1 LDQLLNRQSKSQNPK
16 SKIQNLMNFL
26 ARTFAIFAVATRRLF
41 SQRGLALATAIGLIA
56 SIALVM
62 SVPLYTDAVYYEIL
76 KTELSQVTDESVAL
90 RRPPFA
96 FMFRYVGSLYGL
108 KEWDDV
114 EAVDSYLS
122 GEGTAALGLPHQFTV
137 RYAKTDNFR
146 LFPLDQVAYA
156 DVRDPLAWVN
166 FAFISEME
174 QHVTFLEGAMPAVAS
189 EDPAAPMEV
198 AITQAMADQLGLQT
212 GESLMTFRRIESE
225 NGSRTVQIPIVVSG
239 IWTATDPADEY
250 WFYRLSVFDNQ
261 LFIPEASFQG
271 RVTPLLTDE
280 VAQALWYV
288 VLDGS
293 DIHANDVGWLV
304 SRIEA
309 VQQRAATLL
318 ANTRL
323 EISPY
328 DALNRYRVQSRL
340 LNILLYAFSIPI
352 IGLLIAFIGLVVGLA
367 VGRQRNEIAV
377 LRSRGATAMQIL
389 GIALLESL
397 ILGAVA
403 LATGIPVSEMISR
416 TIGAT
421 KSFLNF
427 TFESNLRV
435 ATTSATLRFG
445 LAALAVTLVAQ
456 VVPSL
461 GAARHTIISYK
472 QESARTVRPPW
483 WQRAWLDVLLL
494 IPAGYGAYLLQQQG
508 SIVMPGAATG
518 GGVFDNPLLFLVP
531 ALGALA
537 LTLLVL
543 RLLPLLMMGV
553 SWIASRTNS
562 VGFLL
567 ATRYLSRDPGF
578 YTAPLILLIL
588 TLSLSAFTASL
599 AQTLDN
605 HLYDQSYYRTGAD
618 VRLIELGQSTE
629 TGGTGGGA
637 PAEGE
642 ASGGETATGEGGTG
656 AATGATGSEEETIT
670 GPKWVF
676 VPVSEH
682 LKVPEIEAA
691 ARVGKYTASL
701 QVQGNWQ
708 EATLYG
714 VDRIDFPKVAFWR
727 RDFAPA
733 SLGALMNAL
742 AVAPEGIILRGD
754 FMAQNRIRVG
764 DEIQMRISNY
774 GQRAEMTAK
783 VVGELEYFPTW
794 YEESDPEEYLPIALG
809 NLDYIFEVSGG
820 EMPYDVWAKT
830 QPGIDYEKMRRDL
843 AQHDIVVVDYQSA
856 PQRIADE
863 QRRPERQGLFGV
875 LSVGFLAAAFLTV
888 LGFFLYALFSFR
900 RRFIELGTLRA
911 IGLSPGQMTTFLA
924 WELAFLIVLGL
935 GAGTYLGALISQVFI
950 PYLQIG
956 NDVQSMTPP
965 FQVEIAWPAITRIYG
980 IFAMLFVV
988 ALSVLVALLL
998 RMKIFQAIKL
1008 GETV

>member
-1 LDQLLNRQSKSQNPK
+1 MM
-16 SKIQNLMNFL
+16 IFL
-26 ARTFAIFAVATRRLF
+26 QRTLAIFAVATRRLF
-41 SQRGLALATAIGLIA
+41 SQRGLALATAAGLVA

-76 KTELSQVTDESVAL
+76 KNELSQATDESATL
-90 RRPPFA
+90 KRPPFA

-108 KEWDDV
+108 KEWDDI
-114 EAVDSYLS
+114 EAVDSYLMS
-122 GEGTAALGLPHQFTV
+122 EGKETLGLPHRFTV

-146 LFPLDQVAYA
+146 LFPTDQVAYA

-166 FAFISEME
+166 FAFISQFED
-174 QHVTFLEGAMPAVAS
+174 HVTFLEGGMPTVAS
-189 EDPAAPMEV
+189 EDPSEPLQV
-198 AITQAMADQLGLQT
+198 AVTQTMADQLGLQI
-212 GESLMTFRRIESE
+212 GEPFMTFRRITTE
-225 NGSRTVQIPIVVSG
+225 NGERVVQIPIVISG
-239 IWTATDPADEY
+239 IWTATDPASEF

-261 LFIPEASFQG
+261 LFVPEASFQG
-271 RVTPLLTDE
+271 RVAPLLPDE
-280 VAQALWYV
+280 IAQALWYLV
-288 VLDGS
+288 MNGD
-293 DIHANDVGWLV
+293 DIHANDVSWLV
-304 SRIEA
+304 ARIEL

-340 LNILLYAFSIPI
+340 LNVLLYAFSIPI
-352 IGLLIAFIGLVVGLA
+352 IGLLIAFIGLVVGLS
-367 VGRQRNEIAV
+367 VNRQRNEIAV
-377 LRSRGATAMQIL
+377 LRSRGATALQIL
-389 GIALLESL
+389 GIAVLESAL
-397 ILGAVA
+397 LGAVA
-403 LATGIPVSEMISR
+403 LATGIPVSEYISR
-416 TIGAT
+416 MIGAT

-427 TFESNLRV
+427 TLESNLRV
-435 ATTSATLRFG
+435 DMTSATLRFG
-445 LAALAVTLVAQ
+445 LAALGVTLVAQ
-456 VVPSL
+456 VLPSL

-472 QESARTVRPPW
+472 QESARTVRAPW

-508 SIVMPGAATG
+508 SIVAPGAQST

-543 RLLPLLMMGV
+543 RLLPLIMMV
-553 SWIASRTNS
+553 IAWIASRTNS

-567 ATRYLSRDPGF
+567 ATRYLARDPGF

-618 VRLIELGQSTE
+618 VRLIELGQSG
-629 TGGTGGGA
+629 TGSGVGGGMGMGGGA
-637 PAEGE
+637 SAEGTGQSAT
-642 ASGGETATGEGGTG
+642 ASRQD
-656 AATGATGSEEETIT
+656 ETIT
-670 GPKWVF
+670 GPRWVF

-691 ARVGKYTASL
+691 ARVGRYTASL
-701 QVQGNWQ
+701 QVQGNWR

-714 VDRIDFPKVAFWR
+714 VDRIDFPKAAYWR

-742 AVAPEGIILRGD
+742 AVAPEGIILRRD
-754 FMAQNRIRVG
+754 FMLQNRIRVG
-764 DEIQMRISNY
+764 DEIQMRISNF
-774 GQRAEMTAK
+774 GQRAELTAQ

-794 YEESDPEEYLPIALG
+794 YPDPDPTKFSPIIVG
-809 NLDYIFEVSGG
+809 NLEYIFEIAGG
-820 EMPYDVWAKT
+820 EMPYDVWAKV
-830 QPGIDYEKMRRDL
+830 QPGTDFTQMVRNL
-843 AQHDIVVVDYQSA
+843 AQHDIVVVDYLSSTN
-856 PQRIADE
+856 RIAAE

-911 IGLSPGQMTTFLA
+911 IGLSSGQMTVFLA
-924 WELAFLIVLGL
+924 CELAFLIILGL
-935 GAGTYLGALISQVFI
+935 GAGTYLGALISNLFI

-956 NDVQSMTPP
+956 NDIQSMTPP
-965 FQVEIAWPAITRIYG
+965 FQVEIAWPAISRIY
-980 IFAMLFVV
+980 ALFIVLFLV
-988 ALSVLVALLL
+988 ALSVLVGLLM

>member
-1 LDQLLNRQSKSQNPK
+1 
-16 SKIQNLMNFL
+16 MNFFSG
-26 ARTFAIFAVATRRLF
+26 TFAIFAVAIRRLL
-41 SQRGLALATAIGLIA
+41 SQRGLALATAAGLVV

-62 SVPLYTDAVYYEIL
+62 SVPLYTDAVYYEVL
-76 KTELSQVTDESVAL
+76 KTELSQGQDESAGL

-108 KEWDDV
+108 KELDDI
-114 EAVDSYLS
+114 EAVDSYLT
-122 GEGTAALGLPHQFTV
+122 GEGTAALGLPHLFTV

-146 LFPLDQVAYA
+146 LFPTDQVAYA

-166 FAFISEME
+166 FAFVSDME
-174 QHVTFLEGAMPAVAS
+174 EHVTFLEGGMPAVAS
-189 EDPAAPMEV
+189 ADPSDPLEV
-198 AITQAMADQLGLQT
+198 AVTEAMADQLGLQI
-212 GESLMTFRRIESE
+212 GEPFMTFRRMDTET
-225 NGSRTVQIPIVVSG
+225 GQRVVQIPIVISG
-239 IWTATDPADEY
+239 IWTARDPLDEY

-271 RVTPLLTDE
+271 RVAPLLIDE
-280 VAQALWYV
+280 IAQALWYIV
-288 VLDGS
+288 MDGS
-293 DIHANDVGWLV
+293 HIHANDVGWLV
-304 SRIEA
+304 ARIEA

-328 DALNRYRVQSRL
+328 AALNRYRVQSQL

-367 VGRQRNEIAV
+367 VARQRNEIAV
-377 LRSRGATAMQIL
+377 LRSRGATAIQIL
-389 GIALLESL
+389 AIAVLEAF

-403 LATGIPVSEMISR
+403 LGTGIPVSEMISR
-416 TIGAT
+416 AIGAT
-421 KSFLNF
+421 RSFLNF
-427 TFESNLRV
+427 TIESNLRV
-435 ATTSATLRFG
+435 DMTMATLRFG
-445 LAALAVTLVAQ
+445 LAALGVTLVAQ

-508 SIVMPGAATG
+508 SIVLPGGAGG

-531 ALGALA
+531 SLGALA

-543 RLLPLLMMGV
+543 RVLPLLMMAV
-553 SWIASRTNS
+553 AWIASRTNS

-629 TGGTGGGA
+629 AGSGAGAGLGSEGGA
-637 PAEGE
+637 APATSGA
-642 ASGGETATGEGGTG
+642 ASGQDL
-656 AATGATGSEEETIT
+656 IT
-670 GPKWVF
+670 GPRWVF
-676 VPVSEH
+676 VPVGEH
-682 LKVPEIEAA
+682 LKAPEIEAA
-691 ARVGKYTASL
+691 ARIGKYGASL
-701 QVQGNWQ
+701 QVQGQWR

-714 VDRIDFPKVAFWR
+714 VDRIDFPLAAYWR

-742 AVAPEGIILRGD
+742 AVAPEGILLRRD

-764 DEIQMRISNY
+764 DEVQMRISNY
-774 GQRAEMTAK
+774 GQRAETTAK
-783 VVGELEYFPTW
+783 VVGEIDYFPSW
-794 YEESDPEEYLPIALG
+794 YPDPDPTKFSPVVVG
-809 NLDYIFEVSGG
+809 NLEYIFEVSGG

-830 QPGIDYEKMRRDL
+830 RPGVDYTQMVRNLRE
-843 AQHDIVVVDYQSA
+843 HDIIVIDYQSA
-856 PQRIADE
+856 ATRIANE

-924 WELAFLIVLGL
+924 WELAFLILLGL

-956 NDVQSMTPP
+956 SDVQSMTPP
-965 FQVEIAWPAITRIYG
+965 FQVEIAWGAIARIYVL
-980 IFAMLFVV
+980 FALLFVV

>member
-1 LDQLLNRQSKSQNPK
+1 MKF
-16 SKIQNLMNFL
+16 I
-26 ARTFAIFAVATRRLF
+26 ARIFAIFFVAIRRLF
-41 SQRGLALATAIGLIA
+41 SQRGLALATALGLVT

-76 KTELSQVTDESVAL
+76 KKELSTVNEENVTVK
-90 RRPPFA
+90 RPPFA

-114 EAVDSYLS
+114 ENVDTYLS
-122 GEGTAALGLPHQFTV
+122 QEAPAALSLPHRFSV

-146 LFPLDQVAYA
+146 LFPTDQVAYA

-174 QHVTFLEGAMPAVAS
+174 KHITLAEGAFPAPAS
-189 EDPAAPMEV
+189 SNPEDPVEV
-198 AITQAMADQLGLQT
+198 MVSKTMADQLGFNV
-212 GESLMTFRRIESE
+212 GEEFMTFRRIETE
-225 NGSRTVQIPIVVSG
+225 NNRQVVQIPIRLVG
-239 IWTATDPADEY
+239 IWVPSDPNDEY

-261 LFIPEASFQG
+261 LFVPEASYQG
-271 RVTPLLTDE
+271 RIVALLNDE
-280 VAQALWYV
+280 VAQALWYLV
-288 VLDGS
+288 MDGS
-293 DIHANDVGWLV
+293 QVNADDVGQLV
-304 SRIEA
+304 GRIEV

-318 ANTRL
+318 TNTRL

-328 DALNRYRVQSRL
+328 DALNRYRSSSRL

-352 IGLLIAFIGLVVGLA
+352 ISLLLAFIGLVVGLA

-377 LRSRGATAMQIL
+377 LRSRGATVLQIM
-389 GIALLESL
+389 GIATLEALL
-397 ILGAVA
+397 LGTLA
-403 LATGIPVSEMISR
+403 LATGIPVSEQISQA
-416 TIGAT
+416 IGAT

-427 TFESNLRV
+427 TLQSDLRV
-435 ATTSATLRFG
+435 VMTSSTLRFG
-445 LAALAVTLVAQ
+445 LGALAVTLLAQ
-456 VVPSL
+456 IIPSL

-472 QESARTVRPPW
+472 QETARTVRPPW

-508 SIVMPGAATG
+508 SIVVPGTALQG
-518 GGVFDNPLLFLVP
+518 GLFDNPLLFLVP

-543 RLLPLLMMGV
+543 RILPLLMWAI
-553 SWIASRTNS
+553 SWVAGRTNS

-567 ATRYLSRDPGF
+567 ATRYLARDPGF

-605 HLYDQSYYRTGAD
+605 HLYDQSYYRVGAD
-618 VRLIELGQSTE
+618 VKLVELGQSNE
-629 TGGTGGGA
+629 TTAAGPGGGEA
-637 PAEGE
+637 PAAGQS
-642 ASGGETATGEGGTG
+642 AS
-656 AATGATGSEEETIT
+656 AAQPAAEPTPT

-676 VPVSEH
+676 VPVAEH
-682 LKVPEIEAA
+682 LKAPDVTAA
-691 ARVGKYTASL
+691 TRVGEFSASI
-701 QVQGNWQ
+701 QAQGNWE
-708 EATLYG
+708 EAHLIG
-714 VDRIDFPKVAFWR
+714 IDRIDFPKVAYWR

-733 SLGALMNAL
+733 NLGALMNAL
-742 AVAPEGIILRGD
+742 AVAPEGILLRRE
-754 FMAQNRIRVG
+754 FMALNRIRVG
-764 DEIQMRISNY
+764 DQVQVRVSNF
-774 GQRAEMTAK
+774 GQSATMTMQ
-783 VVGELEYFPTW
+783 VVGEIDYFPTW
-794 YEESDPEEYLPIALG
+794 YPETDPEEYLPLIVA
-809 NLDYIFEVSGG
+809 NLDYIFEMSGG
-820 EMPYDVWAKT
+820 EMPYDVWVRTK
-830 QPGIDYEKMRRDL
+830 PGVDLNRMERDL
-843 AQHDIVVVDYQSA
+843 SALDLVVVDYTSA
-856 PQRIADE
+856 PERIASE

-911 IGLSPGQMTTFLA
+911 IGLSPGQMTAFLA
-924 WELAFLIVLGL
+924 WELAFLILLGL

-950 PYLQIG
+950 PHLQVGTDI
-956 NDVQSMTPP
+956 QSMTPP
-965 FQVEIAWPAITRIYG
+965 FQVEIAWPAIMRIY
-980 IFAMLFVV
+980 ALFVLLFFV
-988 ALSVLVALLL
+988 ALSVLVGFLL

>member
-1 LDQLLNRQSKSQNPK
+1 
-16 SKIQNLMNFL
+16 MNFL
-26 ARTFAIFAVATRRLF
+26 LRTFAIFLVATRRLF
-41 SQRGLALATAIGLIA
+41 SQRGLALATALGLVA

-62 SVPLYTDAVYYEIL
+62 SVPLYTDGVYYEIL
-76 KTELSQVTDESVAL
+76 KKELSQATDESVAL

-108 KEWDDV
+108 KEWDDIV
-114 EAVDSYLS
+114 PVDSYLT
-122 GEGTAALGLPHQFTV
+122 GEGTAALGLPHKFTV
-137 RYAKTDNFR
+137 RYGKTDNFR
-146 LFPLDQVAYA
+146 LFPTDQVAYA

-166 FAFISEME
+166 FAFVSDFEG
-174 QHVTFLEGAMPAVAS
+174 HVTFLEGGPPVEASSNPDEAMDVAVT
-189 EDPAAPMEV
+189 E
-198 AITQAMADQLGLQT
+198 AMADQLGLQV
-212 GESLMTFRRIESE
+212 GETLMTFRRIDTE
-225 NGSRTVQIPIVVSG
+225 NGQRQVQIPIRISG
-239 IWTATDPADEY
+239 IWTATDPTDEF

-261 LFIPEASFQG
+261 LFVPEASFQG
-271 RVTPLLTDE
+271 RISSLLNDE
-280 VAQALWYV
+280 IAQALWYI
-288 VLDGS
+288 VLDGES
-293 DIHANDVGWLV
+293 VNANDVTWLV
-304 SRIEA
+304 RGIEA

-328 DALNRYRVQSRL
+328 DALNRYRVSSRL
-340 LNILLYAFSIPI
+340 LNILLYAFSVPI
-352 IGLLIAFIGLVVGLA
+352 IGLLLAFIGLVVGLA

-377 LRSRGATAMQIL
+377 LRSRGATAIQIV
-389 GIALLESL
+389 GIAVLEAF

-403 LATGIPVSEMISR
+403 LGTGIPVSEQISR
-416 TIGAT
+416 AIGAT

-435 ATTSATLRFG
+435 DMTMTTLRFG
-445 LAALAVTLVAQ
+445 LVALGVTLVAQ
-456 VVPSL
+456 VFPSL
-461 GAARHTIISYK
+461 GAARHTIITYK

-483 WQRAWLDVLLL
+483 WQRAWLDILLL

-508 SIVMPGAATG
+508 SIVVPGAELTSSP
-518 GGVFDNPLLFLVP
+518 FENPLLFLVP

-543 RLLPLLMMGV
+543 RLLPLLMMAV
-553 SWIASRTNS
+553 SWVASKTNS

-605 HLYDQSYYRTGAD
+605 HLFDQSYYRVGAD
-618 VRLIELGQSTE
+618 ARLIELGQSTE
-629 TGGTGGGA
+629 TESGVGGVG
-637 PAEGE
+637 
-642 ASGGETATGEGGTG
+642 G
-656 AATGATGSEEETIT
+656 AATGESEAATSGGQTASTSQAEETIT
-670 GPKWVF
+670 GPRWVF

-682 LKVPEIEAA
+682 LKVPEIKAA
-691 ARVGKYTASL
+691 ARVGEFSASI
-701 QVQGNWQ
+701 QAQGEWQ
-708 EATLYG
+708 EAVLFG

-742 AVAPEGIILRGD
+742 AVAPEGIILRRE
-754 FMAQNRIRVG
+754 FMVQNRIRVG
-764 DEIQMRISNY
+764 DEVQMRISNF
-774 GQRAEMTAK
+774 GQRAEVTAK
-783 VVGELEYFPTW
+783 VVGELDYFPTW
-794 YEESDPEEYLPIALG
+794 YPETDPEEYLPIVVG

-820 EMPYDVWAKT
+820 EMPYDVWVST
-830 QPGIDYEKMRRDL
+830 QPAVDYDKMLRDL
-843 AQHDIVVVDYQSA
+843 SQHDIVVVDYFSA
-856 PQRIADE
+856 PQRITDE

-875 LSVGFLAAAFLTV
+875 LSVGFLASAFLTV

-924 WELAFLIVLGL
+924 WELAFLILLGL
-935 GAGTYLGALISQVFI
+935 GAGTYLGALISQIFI
-950 PYLQIG
+950 PSLQVG
-956 NDVQSMTPP
+956 ADVQSMTPP
-965 FQVEIAWPAITRIYG
+965 FQVEIAWQAIWRIY
-980 IFAMLFVV
+980 ILFALLFVV
-988 ALSVLVALLL
+988 ALSVLVAFLL
-998 RMKIFQAIKL
+998 RMKVFQAIKL

>member
-1 LDQLLNRQSKSQNPK
+1 MMD
-16 SKIQNLMNFL
+16 FL
-26 ARTFAIFAVATRRLF
+26 ARTFAIFAVATRRLL
-41 SQRGLALATAIGLIA
+41 SQRGLALATAIGLVA

-62 SVPLYTDAVYYEIL
+62 SVPLYTDAVYYEVL
-76 KTELSQVTDESVAL
+76 KKELSQGTDQTAL

-108 KEWDDV
+108 KEWDDI

-122 GEGTAALGLPHQFTV
+122 GEAVGELGLPHLFSV

-146 LFPLDQVAYA
+146 LFPTDQVAYA

-166 FAFISEME
+166 FAFISEMD
-174 QHVTFLEGAMPAVAS
+174 QHVTFLEGGMPVVAS
-189 EDPAAPMEV
+189 SDPADPMEV
-198 AITQAMADQLGLQT
+198 AVTEAMADQLGLQI
-212 GESLMTFRRIESE
+212 GEPFMTFRRMDTET
-225 NGSRTVQIPIVVSG
+225 GQRVVQIPVVVAG
-239 IWTATDPADEY
+239 IWTATDPTSEF

-261 LFIPEASFQG
+261 LFVPEASFQG
-271 RVTPLLTDE
+271 RVSPLLTDE
-280 VAQALWYV
+280 VAQALWYLV
-288 VLDGS
+288 MDGDS
-293 DIHANDVGWLV
+293 IHANDVGWLV
-304 SRIEA
+304 ARIEV

-340 LNILLYAFSIPI
+340 LNVLLYAFSIPI
-352 IGLLIAFIGLVVGLA
+352 IGLLIAFIGLVVGLS
-367 VGRQRNEIAV
+367 VNRQRNEIAV
-377 LRSRGATAMQIL
+377 LRSRGATALQIM

-397 ILGAVA
+397 LLGAVA
-403 LATGIPVSEMISR
+403 LGLGIPVSELISR
-416 TIGAT
+416 AIGAT
-421 KSFLNF
+421 RSFLNF
-427 TFESNLRV
+427 TVQSDLRV
-435 ATTSATLRFG
+435 AMTVSTLQFG
-445 LAALAVTLVAQ
+445 LAALGVTLIAQ

-508 SIVMPGAATG
+508 SIVMPGASG
-518 GGVFDNPLLFLVP
+518 SGGVFDNPLLFLVP
-531 ALGALA
+531 SLGALA

-543 RLLPLLMMGV
+543 RILPLLMMGFAWV
-553 SWIASRTNS
+553 ASRTNS

-605 HLYDQSYYRTGAD
+605 HLHDQSYYRIGAD
-618 VRLIELGQSTE
+618 TRLIELGRSTE
-629 TGGTGGGA
+629 TGAGA
-637 PAEGE
+637 AAG
-642 ASGGETATGEGGTG
+642 GEGG
-656 AATGATGSEEETIT
+656 ATQTTTSGPELIT
-670 GPKWVF
+670 GPRWVF
-676 VPVSEH
+676 VPVDEH
-682 LKVPEIEAA
+682 LKAPGIEAA
-691 ARVGKYTASL
+691 ARVGKYGASL
-701 QVQGNWQ
+701 QVQGQWR
-708 EATLYG
+708 EATLFG

-742 AVAPEGIILRGD
+742 AVAPEGILLRRD
-754 FMAQNRIRVG
+754 YMAENRIRVG

-774 GQRAEMTAK
+774 GQRAEITAK
-783 VVGELEYFPTW
+783 VVGELDYFPTW
-794 YEESDPEEYLPIALG
+794 YPESDPARFSPLVVG
-809 NLDYIFEVSGG
+809 NLDYIHEVAGG
-820 EMPYDVWAKT
+820 EMPYDVWVKT
-830 QPGIDYEKMRRDL
+830 QPGIDYQQMVRNL
-843 AQHDIVVVDYQSA
+843 AQLDIVVVDYQSA
-856 PQRIADE
+856 PVRIANE
-863 QRRPERQGLFGV
+863 QQRPERQGLFGV

-924 WELAFLIVLGL
+924 WELAFLIILGL

-956 NDVQSMTPP
+956 ADVQSMTPP
-965 FQVEIAWPAITRIYG
+965 FQVEIAWQAITRIYVL
-980 IFAMLFVV
+980 FALLFVV
-988 ALSVLVALLL
+988 ALGVLVALLL

>member
-1 LDQLLNRQSKSQNPK
+1 M
-16 SKIQNLMNFL
+16 INFL
-26 ARTFAIFAVATRRLF
+26 SSTLAIFAVATRRLF
-41 SQRGLALATAIGLIA
+41 SQRGLASATAIGLVA

-62 SVPLYTDAVYYEIL
+62 SVPLYTDAVYYDLLQE
-76 KTELSQVTDESVAL
+76 ELSQVNDETVAL
-90 RRPPFA
+90 KRPPFA

-108 KEWDDV
+108 KEWADI

-122 GEGTAALGLPHQFTV
+122 GEAVSALGLPHKFTV

-146 LFPLDQVAYA
+146 LFPTDQIVYA

-166 FAFISEME
+166 FAFIS
-174 QHVTFLEGAMPAVAS
+174 QFDQNVTFVEGAMPAVAS
-189 EDPAAPMEV
+189 ENPEEAMEV
-198 AITQAMADQLGLQT
+198 AVTTTMADQLGIQV
-212 GESLMTFRRIESE
+212 GEEFMTFRRIELE
-225 NGSRTVQIPIVVSG
+225 NGQRTVQIPVRVSG
-239 IWTATDPADEY
+239 IWAPVDPAAEY

-261 LFIPEASFQG
+261 LMIPEASFQG
-271 RVTPLLTDE
+271 RITPLLNDE
-280 VAQALWYV
+280 VAQALWY
-288 VLDGS
+288 LIMDGAN
-293 DIHANDVGWLV
+293 IHADDVGWLV
-304 SRIEA
+304 ARIEL

-340 LNILLYAFSIPI
+340 LNVLLYAFSIPI

-367 VGRQRNEIAV
+367 VNRQRNEIAV
-377 LRSRGATAMQIL
+377 LRSRGATALQIL
-389 GIALLESL
+389 GIAALESL

-403 LATGIPVSEMISR
+403 LGMGIPVSEMISR
-416 TIGAT
+416 AIGAT

-427 TFESNLRV
+427 TLESNLRV
-435 ATTSATLRFG
+435 AMTNATLQFG
-445 LAALAVTLVAQ
+445 LAALAVTLLAQ
-456 VVPSL
+456 IVPSL
-461 GAARHTIISYK
+461 GAARHTIITYK

-508 SIVMPGAATG
+508 SIVMPGTATSG
-518 GGVFDNPLLFLVP
+518 SIFDNPLLFLVP

-543 RLLPLLMMGV
+543 RLLPLLMAGV
-553 SWIASRTNS
+553 SWVASKTNS

-588 TLSLSAFTASL
+588 TLSLSAYTASL
-599 AQTLDN
+599 AQTLDT
-605 HLYDQSYYRTGAD
+605 HLYDQTYYRTGAD
-618 VRLIELGQSTE
+618 VKLIELGQNNEATE
-629 TGGTGGGA
+629 GAGGQFGGGGEAAA
-637 PAEGE
+637 PAEGGQT
-642 ASGGETATGEGGTG
+642 ASTAQ
-656 AATGATGSEEETIT
+656 EEDLIT
-670 GPKWVF
+670 GPRWVF

-682 LKVPEIEAA
+682 LKVPEILAA
-691 ARVGKYTASL
+691 ARVGEYGASI
-701 QVQGNWQ
+701 QVQGEWQ
-708 EATLYG
+708 EATIFG
-714 VDRIDFPKVAFWR
+714 VDRVDFPKVSYWR

-742 AVAPEGIILRGD
+742 AVAPEGIILRRD
-754 FMAQNRIRVG
+754 FMQQNRIRVG
-764 DEIQMRISNY
+764 DEVQLRISNY
-774 GQRAEMTAK
+774 GQRAEVTAR
-783 VVGELEYFPTW
+783 VVGDLNYFPTW
-794 YEESDPEEYLPIALG
+794 YPETDPEEFRPIIVG

-820 EMPYDVWAKT
+820 EMPYDVLARTK
-830 QPGIDYEKMRRDL
+830 PGIDYNQMVRDL
-843 AQHDIVVVDYQSA
+843 SQHDIVVVDYFSS

-911 IGLSPGQMTTFLA
+911 IGLSPFQMTTFLA
-924 WELAFLIVLGL
+924 WELAFLILLGL

-956 NDVQSMTPP
+956 TDVQSMTPP
-965 FQVEIAWPAITRIYG
+965 FQVQIAWDAIMRIYAL
-980 IFAMLFVV
+980 FALLFVV
-988 ALSVLVALLL
+988 ALSVLVAFLL

>member
-1 LDQLLNRQSKSQNPK
+1 
-16 SKIQNLMNFL
+16 
-26 ARTFAIFAVATRRLF
+26 
-41 SQRGLALATAIGLIA
+41 
-56 SIALVM
+56 
-62 SVPLYTDAVYYEIL
+62 
-76 KTELSQVTDESVAL
+76 
-90 RRPPFA
+90 
-96 FMFRYVGSLYGL
+96 MFRYVGSLYGT
-108 KEWDDV
+108 KEWDDIV
-114 EAVDSYLS
+114 PVDSYLM
-122 GEGTAALGLPHQFTV
+122 GEGTASLGLPHRFTV

-146 LFPLDQVAYA
+146 LFPTDQIAYA

-166 FAFISEME
+166 FAFVSDFENHITL
-174 QHVTFLEGAMPAVAS
+174 VEGAPPAEAPSDPS
-189 EDPAAPMEV
+189 EPLEV
-198 AITQAMADQLGLQT
+198 AITQTMADQLGLQV
-212 GESLMTFRRIESE
+212 GESFMTFRRIETES
-225 NGSRTVQIPIVVSG
+225 GQRQVQIPIRLSG
-239 IWTATDPADEY
+239 IWTARDPNDEF

-261 LFIPEASFQG
+261 LFVPEASFQG
-271 RVTPLLTDE
+271 RISSLLNDE
-280 VAQALWYV
+280 IAQALWYI
-288 VLDGS
+288 VLDGDS
-293 DIHANDVGWLV
+293 VHANDVGWIV
-304 SRIEA
+304 TRIEQ
-309 VQQRAATLL
+309 VQQRTATLL

-328 DALNRYRVQSRL
+328 DALNRYRVSSRL
-340 LNILLYAFSIPI
+340 LNVLLYAFSIPI
-352 IGLLIAFIGLVVGLA
+352 IGLLLAFIGLVVGLA

-377 LRSRGATAMQIL
+377 LRSRGATALQIV
-389 GIALLESL
+389 GIALLEAF

-403 LATGIPVSEMISR
+403 LGTGIPVSEQISR
-416 TIGAT
+416 MIGAT

-435 ATTSATLRFG
+435 DMTMTTLRFG
-445 LAALAVTLVAQ
+445 LAALGVTLIAQ
-456 VVPSL
+456 VFPSL

-472 QESARTVRPPW
+472 QETARTVRPPW
-483 WQRAWLDVLLL
+483 WQRAWLDILLL

-508 SIVMPGAATG
+508 SIVLPGSEMTG
-518 GGVFDNPLLFLVP
+518 SPFENPLLFLVP

-543 RLLPLLMMGV
+543 RLLPLLMMLV
-553 SWIASRTNS
+553 SWVASKTNS

-599 AQTLDN
+599 AQTLDI
-605 HLYDQSYYRTGAD
+605 HLYDQGYYRVGAD
-618 VRLIELGQSTE
+618 ARLIELGQSTE
-629 TGGTGGGA
+629 TGGAGGA
-637 PAEGE
+637 P
-642 ASGGETATGEGGTG
+642 GGEGGAAASGEGGTAEG
-656 AATGATGSEEETIT
+656 QVASTSQEEEVIT

-682 LKVPEIEAA
+682 LKVPEIQAA
-691 ARVGKYTASL
+691 SRVGEFAASI
-701 QVQGNWQ
+701 QAQGEWQ

-714 VDRIDFPKVAFWR
+714 VDRVDFPKVAYWR

-733 SLGALMNAL
+733 TLGALMNSL
-742 AVAPEGIILRGD
+742 AVAPEGIILRRE

-764 DEIQMRISNY
+764 DEVQMRITNF
-774 GQRAEMTAK
+774 GQRAEVTAK
-783 VVGELEYFPTW
+783 VVGEIDYFPTW
-794 YEESDPEEYLPIALG
+794 YPETDPEEYLPIVVG

-820 EMPYDVWAKT
+820 EMPYDVWVKT
-830 QPGIDYEKMRRDL
+830 HPAVDYEKMTRDL
-843 AQHDIVVVDYQSA
+843 SQYDLVVVDYISA
-856 PQRIADE
+856 PQRITDE

-924 WELAFLIVLGL
+924 WELAFLILLGL

-956 NDVQSMTPP
+956 ADVQSMTPP
-965 FQVEIAWPAITRIYG
+965 FQVEIAWTAIWRIY
-980 IFAMLFVV
+980 ILFALLFVV
-988 ALSVLVALLL
+988 ALSVLVAFLL

>member
-1 LDQLLNRQSKSQNPK
+1 MD
-16 SKIQNLMNFL
+16 FL

-41 SQRGLALATAIGLIA
+41 SQRGLAVATAIGLVA

-62 SVPLYTDAVYYEIL
+62 SVPLYTDAVYYELL
-76 KTELSQVTDESVAL
+76 KKELSQGADQSAL

-108 KEWDDV
+108 KEWDDI

-122 GEGTAALGLPHQFTV
+122 GEAVGELGLPHLFSV

-146 LFPLDQVAYA
+146 LFPTDQVAYA

-174 QHVTFLEGAMPAVAS
+174 NHVTFLEGSMPAVATS
-189 EDPAAPMEV
+189 DLSDAMEV
-198 AITQAMADQLGLQT
+198 AVTEAMADQLGLQI
-212 GESLMTFRRIESE
+212 GEPFMTFRRMDTET
-225 NGSRTVQIPIVVSG
+225 GQRVVQIPVVVAG
-239 IWTATDPADEY
+239 IWTATDPNSEF

-261 LFIPEASFQG
+261 LFVPEASFQG
-271 RVTPLLTDE
+271 RVAPLLTDE
-280 VAQALWYV
+280 VAQALWYLV
-288 VLDGS
+288 MDGS
-293 DIHANDVGWLV
+293 NIHANDVGWLAA
-304 SRIEA
+304 RIEV

-340 LNILLYAFSIPI
+340 LNVLLYAFSIPI
-352 IGLLIAFIGLVVGLA
+352 IGLLIAFIGLVVGLS
-367 VGRQRNEIAV
+367 VSRQRNEIAV
-377 LRSRGATAMQIL
+377 LRSRGATVMQIL

-397 ILGAVA
+397 LLGVVA
-403 LATGIPVSEMISR
+403 LSVGIPVSELISR
-416 TIGAT
+416 MIGAT
-421 KSFLNF
+421 RSFLNF
-427 TFESNLRV
+427 TVDSDLRV
-435 ATTSATLRFG
+435 AMTMSTLQFG
-445 LAALAVTLVAQ
+445 LAALGVTLIAQ

-494 IPAGYGAYLLQQQG
+494 VPAGYGTYLLRQQG
-508 SIVMPGAATG
+508 SIVTPGATSGG
-518 GGVFDNPLLFLVP
+518 GGVYDNPLLFLVP

-543 RLLPLLMMGV
+543 RLLPLVMMAFA
-553 SWIASRTNS
+553 WLASRTNS

-567 ATRYLSRDPGF
+567 ATRYLARDPGF

-605 HLYDQSYYRTGAD
+605 HLHDQSYYRIGAD
-618 VRLIELGQSTE
+618 TRLIELGRSTE
-629 TGGTGGGA
+629 TGGGGPAGEGGGA
-637 PAEGE
+637 PA
-642 ASGGETATGEGGTG
+642 
-656 AATGATGSEEETIT
+656 AAADPGLIT
-670 GPKWVF
+670 GPRWVF
-676 VPVSEH
+676 VPVDEH
-682 LKVPEIEAA
+682 LKAPGVEAA
-691 ARVGKYTASL
+691 ARIGKYGASL
-701 QVQGNWQ
+701 QVQGQWR
-708 EATLYG
+708 EATLFG

-742 AVAPEGIILRGD
+742 AVAPEGIILRRD
-754 FMAQNRIRVG
+754 YMAENRIRVG
-764 DEIQMRISNY
+764 DEVQMRISNY
-774 GQRAEMTAK
+774 GQRAEITAK
-783 VVGELEYFPTW
+783 VVGELDYFPTW
-794 YEESDPEEYLPIALG
+794 YPESDPARFLPIVVG
-809 NLDYIFEVSGG
+809 NLDYIHEVAGG
-820 EMPYDVWAKT
+820 EMPYDVWVKT
-830 QPGIDYEKMRRDL
+830 QPSMDYPQMVRDL
-843 AQHDIVVVDYQSA
+843 SQLDIVVVDYQSA
-856 PQRIADE
+856 PLRIANE
-863 QRRPERQGLFGV
+863 QQRPERQGLFGV

-924 WELAFLIVLGL
+924 WELAFLILLGL
-935 GAGTYLGALISQVFI
+935 GAGTYLGALISQLYI

-956 NDVQSMTPP
+956 ADVQSMTPP
-965 FQVEIAWPAITRIYG
+965 FQVEIAWPAIMRIYVL
-980 IFAMLFVV
+980 FALLFVV